1 MVCAGATS
9 CEASRDRRNALRS
22 GMTKARSLQRGT
34 IRPATVALFHYAR
47 TGGNAKG
54 MARKFCGAL
63 AIGMVLAGGR
73 QVSAEDL
80 PERSGAARLSVL
92 EIGSQTS
99 HQHARAQVSENSTVG
114 ARVVV
119 DRAASGALIRRDRG
133 IDVGLATENRSAA
146 VAQLTLGG
154 TPAGAQVSASRTT
167 DIVGRPIDIFRPIR
181 IGGPLPSG
189 MPVATRAVTS
199 GFGWRVHP
207 VLGGLRAHSGV
218 DLAAPYGTPIVATTD
233 GVVGAAGTRGGYGLF
248 VAVEHGNLETRYG
261 HMSRLNVV
269 AGQRVRKG
277 DVIGYV
283 GSTGRSTGP
292 HLHYEVRVNGR
303 AVDPL
308 PQKTK

>member
-1 MVCAGATS
+1 
-9 CEASRDRRNALRS
+9 
-22 GMTKARSLQRGT
+22 MTKAKGLQRGKT
-34 IRPATVALFHYAR
+34 RPVRAELFH
-47 TGGNAKG
+47 GAKSRRIALG
-54 MARKFCGAL
+54 LTRKFFGAL
-63 AIGMVLAGGR
+63 VFGMVFVGAR

-80 PERSGAARLSVL
+80 PERQSAVRLSVL
-92 EIGSQTS
+92 EFEARTS
-99 HQHARAQVSENSTVG
+99 PEHAQAPERPAAG
-114 ARVVV
+114 ARVIV
-119 DRAASGALIRRDRG
+119 DRAASGALIRKDRG
-133 IDVGLATENRSAA
+133 SDVGLAAENRSAA
-146 VAQLTLGG
+146 TAQLTLGG
-154 TPAGAQVSASRTT
+154 TPAGAQVTASRTA

-181 IGGPLPSG
+181 IGGPFPSG
-189 MPVATRAVTS
+189 MPVAAGAVTS

-233 GVVGAAGTRGGYGLF
+233 GVVGEADWRGGYGLF
-248 VAVEHGNLETRYG
+248 VAVEHGGLETRYG

-308 PQKTK
+308 RQKVK